1 MYAGSVDEPDS
12 RVVFACAVP
21 LRDPVVSEAEG
32 VPVGEEV
39 AVVVHDGLR
48 DAGLTVTELDQSRWG
63 FLFYVDTKAGSFCV
77 DVASN
82 AGWAPAWPPWSAL
95 LEEPERFAGELRR
108 AEFVRVRGALHA
120 FLHDDPRFSAIGWLS
135 ASEWRPGSRA
145 VPRGE
150 PRA

>member
-1 MYAGSVDEPDS
+1 MEEPDS

-21 LRDPVVSEAEG
+21 VRDRVVSEAEG
-32 VPVGEEV
+32 GPAGEEV
-39 AVVVHDGLR
+39 AVAVHDGLR
-48 DAGLTVTELDQSRWG
+48 DAGLTVTELDQSSWG
-63 FLFYVDTKAGSFCV
+63 FFFYVDTPAGSFCV

-82 AGWAPAWPPWSAL
+82 AGWAPAWPRWSAL
-95 LEEPERFAGELRR
+95 LEEPGRFAGELRR

-120 FLHDDPRFSAIGWLS
+120 FLRGDPRFSAIGWLS

-150 PRA
+150 PRG